1 MAGFDFTPRLSTQ
14 RFHWVDIRLLP
25 WYKIRLNLKLGQ
37 AIPGQR
43 NDSFVRLVMQRYP
56 ATAVAI
62 LSFVLGGYGY
72 DSRAYSFLLAEPL
85 PQADRVVV
93 NKGLRTLKL
102 MKQGEVIKSYKIS
115 LGREPFGHK
124 QREGDYRT
132 PEGDYMIDWR
142 NPMSLY
148 HLSLH
153 ISYPGTQD
161 RGKAERGGYSP
172 GGVIMIHGRPAF
184 TGSND
189 ILFDGRD
196 WTDGCIAVTN
206 AEIEEIW
213 RAVPDGTPIAI
224 LP

>member
-1 MAGFDFTPRLSTQ
+1 M
-14 RFHWVDIRLLP
+14 
-25 WYKIRLNLKLGQ
+25 
-37 AIPGQR
+37 PGER
-43 NDSFVRLVMQRYP
+43 NDSFERQFMMHYP
-56 ATAVAI
+56 ATAVVI
-62 LSFVLGGYGY
+62 LFLVLSGFCHA
-72 DSRAYSFLLAEPL
+72 SSTYSFLLAEPL

-93 NKGLRTLKL
+93 NKGVRTLKL
-102 MKQGEVIKSYKIS
+102 MKQGEVIKSYQIS
-115 LGREPFGHK
+115 LGRQPFGHK

-132 PEGDYMIDWR
+132 PEGTYLIDWR
-142 NPMSLY
+142 NPTSLY

-172 GGVIMIHGRPAF
+172 GGAIMIHGRPIF
-184 TGSND
+184 IGSND
-189 ILFDGRD
+189 ILFNSRD

-213 RAVPDGTPIAI
+213 RAVPDGTPITI

>member
-1 MAGFDFTPRLSTQ
+1 M
-14 RFHWVDIRLLP
+14 
-25 WYKIRLNLKLGQ
+25 Q
-37 AIPGQR
+37 AKWQFWAP
-43 NDSFVRLVMQRYP
+43 VKMHYP
-56 ATAVAI
+56 ATVVVVI
-62 LSFVLGGYGY
+62 FLVLGGHCL
-72 DSRAYSFLLAEPL
+72 DSSANSILLAEPL

-93 NKGLRTLKL
+93 NKGARTLQL
-102 MKQGEVIKSYKIS
+102 LKQGAVIKSYKIS
-115 LGREPFGHK
+115 LGRQPFGHK

-132 PEGDYMIDWR
+132 PEGTYRIDWR
-142 NPMSLY
+142 NPTSLF

-153 ISYPGTQD
+153 ISYPGTRD

-172 GGVIMIHGRPAF
+172 GGAIMIHGRPVF
-184 TGSND
+184 IGSND

-213 RAVPDGTPIAI
+213 RAVPDGTPITI